1 MCFNVFWTRVQ
12 VQTIRP
18 LIQRAM
24 IPGRTGKLNQQQ
36 SGWTHRRTTW
46 TRSPAQV
53 TLTSPSTPLSNLLF
67 DCETLVSI
75 FHSSEWVHHWLLI
88 TISYW
93 SRPGGHQPWDV
104 CFQPDDVTGAVLVPY
119 SSRYLRTY
127 FISIY
132 ADDIQLF
139 SSMTPDETNPWGR
152 ANPNPRPPT
161 QTPVSYLNLRTLN
174 PLLHGTTSPLCETNG
189 SQRFTE

>member
-1 MCFNVFWTRVQ
+1 MCFTVLWTRVQ
-12 VQTIRP
+12 VQTVRP

-53 TLTSPSTPLSNLLF
+53 TLTSSSTPLANLLF
-67 DCETLVSI
+67 DCETLVSM
-75 FHSSEWVHHWLLI
+75 FHGSEWVHHWLLI

-93 SRPGGHQPWDV
+93 SGPGAHQPWDV
-104 CFQPDDVTGAVLVPY
+104 CIQPDDITGAVLVPY
-119 SSRYLRTY
+119 SCYIRTH

-139 SSMTPDETNPWGR
+139 SSMKPQTLT
-152 ANPNPRPPT
+152 PNPSQLAKPEDIKLPT
-161 QTPVSYLNLRTLN
+161 SWYYITTLWD
-174 PLLHGTTSPLCETNG
+174 
-189 SQRFTE
+189 